1 MPFRLIPFPRA
12 VLVIGVAIV
21 MAFISAK
28 LLFNGSVLNAVP
40 WGLLAFATSFL
51 ASSKREAWVLGGI
64 FGFVVSYAFLWFDN
78 TDTKTISTILVLVP
92 LILLPALFGALC
104 GFLAAWLGWTLR
116 QSFKIRKS

>member
-1 MPFRLIPFPRA
+1 MSVRLAAFLRA
-12 VLVIGVAIV
+12 FLVIGMAIV

-28 LLFNGSVLNAVP
+28 LLFNGSVVNVVP
-40 WGLLAFATSFL
+40 WGILAIATSFL
-51 ASSKREAWVLGGI
+51 ASSKREAWTLGGI

-78 TDTKTISTILVLVP
+78 TDTKTISTILILIP

-116 QSFKIRKS
+116 RLFKIQKS